1 MRGQPRGLS
10 LRDCALPFA
19 LRNPTL
25 LGRTWKSAPTRF
37 VRYRW
42 IVQDLRNASSV
53 VPYKLSN
60 LHCAMGDSSPMAQN
74 DKFVVTRRGEL
85 RSPADARCTPLR
97 SPFVRG
103 NFRGRFV
110 NRPYV
115 LYKTDCG
122 QVKNRAPKPT
132 ILSRMVRI
140 KKTGGKSPAC
150 RSRGVTLKIIS
161 SVVQMYS

>member
-37 VRYRW
+37 VRYHW

-53 VPYKLSN
+53 
-60 LHCAMGDSSPMAQN
+60 GDSSPMAQN

-85 RSPADARCTPLR
+85 RSPAGARCTPLR